1 MRLIVGTLRS
11 REDWILMNTLL
22 FLMVQYDGQVIVPLD
37 RVCADY
43 FSHLTPEK
51 LKTKVAAGQI
61 DIVVVPIEN
70 SPKAAL
76 GIHIKDLADYLDA
89 QRRTA
94 KMEHESLMGR
104 APIHS
109 RGEAPVKRLNHV
121 EPTELIDQT
130 EPHEP
135 TIQLIRIAEV
145 RRITGLSRSTIYKMT
160 NEGKFPRQVSLG
172 DRAVAW
178 IKSEVLT
185 WGKNRTRKS

>member
-1 MRLIVGTLRS
+1 
-11 REDWILMNTLL
+11 MNTLL

-70 SPKAAL
+70 SPKAAQ

-94 KMEHESLMGR
+94 KMEHERLMGR
-104 APIHS
+104 APIQS
-109 RGEAPVKRLNHV
+109 RGEAPVKRLNYA
-121 EPTELIDQT
+121 EPTEPIDQT

-145 RRITGLSRSTIYKMT
+145 RRITGLSTSTIYKMT